1 MMGFFGMEKLTK
13 IALGKKI
20 NIIGIIFATL
30 HPSHESTQKC
40 NYIIQ
45 VGQP

>member
-1 MMGFFGMEKLTK
+1 MEKLTK

-30 HPSHESTQKC
+30 PSHESTQKC
-40 NYIIQ
+40 NYMIQ